1 MKKSSTFNFKDLNQI
16 QGLFKTT
23 IVKFKTFVRLY
34 EPCWADAKIK
44 WSRPYFLRYGAL
56 LAPAVMD
63 ELAGQQLGTGRMHY

>member
-1 MKKSSTFNFKDLNQI
+1 M
-16 QGLFKTT
+16 T

-44 WSRPYFLRYGAL
+44 WSRDPYFLRYGAL

-63 ELAGQQLGTGRMHY
+63 ELVGQQLGTGRMHYQLFFKTGMPSLL